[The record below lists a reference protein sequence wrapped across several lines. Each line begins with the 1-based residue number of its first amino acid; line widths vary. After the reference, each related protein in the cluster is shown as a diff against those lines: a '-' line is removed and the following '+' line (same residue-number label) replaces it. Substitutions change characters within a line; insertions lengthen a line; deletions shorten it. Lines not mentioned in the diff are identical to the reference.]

1 MKVLQN
7 EPLAKYTTL
16 KLGGTA
22 DALYIPETEDELIAL
37 VKEKKPR
44 YFLGG
49 GSNLLIPDRALDA
62 VVYLKSFNT
71 EIENRGDGVFEVG
84 ASVRL
89 QKLINTINDAGFGGI
104 EYLISVP
111 GLVGG
116 AVVMNAGLGHS
127 RSDFISNYL
136 ESVRVLKDGEV
147 LTFKKDECGFGYRTS
162 AFKNTDCI
170 ALSASFRF
178 PQMSREESERRK
190 QERLAVAKAKQDL
203 SKPNCGSVFRECS
216 PKIIKI
222 VQKIGLGGKVRFSK
236 KTRNWILNCG
246 GTSADAIKTIKKVE
260 RLHKLL
266 GKKCSRE
273 VIVWE

>member
-1 MKVLQN
+1 MKILNN

-16 KLGGTA
+16 KLGGTTNT
-22 DALYIPETEDELIAL
+22 LYTPETEEELIAL
-37 VKEKKPR
+37 VREKKPR

-49 GSNLLIPDRALDA
+49 GSNLLIPDRAPDT
-62 VVYLKSFNT
+62 VVCLKEFNH
-71 EIENRGDGVFEVG
+71 EIVNHGDGVFEVG

-89 QKLINTINDAGFGGI
+89 QKLINTINEAGFGGI
-104 EYLISVP
+104 EFLFSVP

-116 AVVMNAGLGHS
+116 AIVMNAGLGRS
-127 RSDFISNYL
+127 RNDFISHYL

-147 LTFKKDECGFGYRTS
+147 LTLNKDECRFGYRTS

-170 ALSASFRF
+170 VLSASFRF
-178 PQMSREESERRK
+178 PEMSREESERRK
-190 QERLAVAKAKQDL
+190 QERLAFTKAKQDN

-216 PKIIKI
+216 PKIIDFVKK
-222 VQKIGLGGKVRFSK
+222 VGLGGKVHFSK
-236 KTRNWILNCG
+236 KTRNWILNDG

-260 RLHKLL
+260 KLHKLL